1 MYECFDIDEPEPYH
15 SLSIITIIVDKGSF
29 LVTKFISKS
38 GNVLGT
44 RLIFTKIKKKNKW
57 ATLLANPPLLKWS
70 ILEVYFKY
78 TGSIFP
84 KYIWSVL
91 QLYLKHILNLLQVY
105 FKYTSTCWVTEE
117 EEEEEEVYFK
127 SLLFRQKEY
136 IWSTFVKLNWLYLNY
151 T

>member
-1 MYECFDIDEPEPYH
+1 MWIKVLFWWP
-15 SLSIITIIVDKGSF
+15 SLYQKAVMSWEQDWSSP
-29 LVTKFISKS
+29 KF
-38 GNVLGT
+38 
-44 RLIFTKIKKKNKW
+44 KKNKW

-70 ILEVYFKY
+70 ILDVYFKY

-136 IWSTFVKLNWLYLNY
+136 IWSTFVKLNWLNLKYTSSILELYLKC
-151 T
+151 TF